1 MKRKAAALSTAMGI
15 VASAAAAQV
24 VKLDTIVLEAD
35 VAETASSYA
44 LPEMRSATKT
54 DTPVVETPQ
63 ALTVVTRKQFDD
75 QNTQTVGQALRYT
88 SGVLSE
94 IDASTRY
101 DSVFLRG
108 FGGFGTSSQ
117 FVGFL
122 DGLRLPRG
130 QGFAQ
135 SAIDPFLLDRVD
147 VLKGPSALLYGQ
159 SGPGGLVNM
168 VSRSPDG
175 STGGEARLEFG
186 NHDRVQAGFAQQGV
200 LDEEGTLQYSV
211 SAMGRVAG
219 SRYDHVDEDRFAI
232 APNLV
237 WTPSDQTRLTVGA
250 YWQKDPEGGY
260 FNSIYPTQLAPEFAG
275 DLDRDLNVGDP
286 NFDSFEREQW
296 GVYAGIEH
304 LISPSL
310 TLRSKLRFSGV
321 DADMQGIQMAAP
333 ISPEGVLTRLAVR
346 SHEEVRGFAWDSN
359 LEYGLRTG
367 AAEHRLLA
375 GVDLQWNESDWQ
387 YEYTLAPPLDVT
399 NPVYAGV
406 SGPFFPL
413 TDSKQTVRQNGVYL
427 SDQITMGRLHAVLGA
442 RYDWI
447 ETESE
452 NRLAGATTK
461 QDSEAASYRAAL
473 LYHFDNGAA
482 PYLSYA
488 TSFEPVIGV
497 DAAGQPF
504 EPTRAKQWELGLKYQ
519 PQDVEA
525 LFTVAAFDIR
535 QENVLTPGEMP
546 GFSQQTG
553 EIRSRGLEF
562 EARGQVTPQ
571 LEVIAAYTL
580 LDTEIART
588 TVPGVEG
595 NRPQAVPEHFGSIW
609 LNYAFAGAMEG
620 FELGG
625 GVRMVGSS
633 YGDDANELKSDG
645 YTLVDLAM
653 RQDIGATNP
662 ALEGL
667 EATLNV
673 RNLLDETY
681 YSSCSYNFYCQYG
694 EGRTITAGLR
704 KTW

>member
-1 MKRKAAALSTAMGI
+1 MWR
-15 VASAAAAQV
+15 
-24 VKLDTIVLEAD
+24 
-35 VAETASSYA
+35 
-44 LPEMRSATKT
+44 
-54 DTPVVETPQ
+54 
-63 ALTVVTRKQFDD
+63 
-75 QNTQTVGQALRYT
+75 
-88 SGVLSE
+88 
-94 IDASTRY
+94 
-101 DSVFLRG
+101 
-108 FGGFGTSSQ
+108 
-117 FVGFL
+117 
-122 DGLRLPRG
+122 
-130 QGFAQ
+130 
-135 SAIDPFLLDRVD
+135 
-147 VLKGPSALLYGQ
+147 
-159 SGPGGLVNM
+159 
-168 VSRSPDG
+168 
-175 STGGEARLEFG
+175 
-186 NHDRVQAGFAQQGV
+186 
-200 LDEEGTLQYSV
+200 
-211 SAMGRVAG
+211 
-219 SRYDHVDEDRFAI
+219 
-232 APNLV
+232 
-237 WTPSDQTRLTVGA
+237 
-250 YWQKDPEGGY
+250 
-260 FNSIYPTQLAPEFAG
+260 
-275 DLDRDLNVGDP
+275 
-286 NFDSFEREQW
+286 
-296 GVYAGIEH
+296 
-304 LISPSL
+304 
-310 TLRSKLRFSGV
+310 
-321 DADMQGIQMAAP
+321 
-333 ISPEGVLTRLAVR
+333 
-346 SHEEVRGFAWDSN
+346 
-359 LEYGLRTG
+359 
-367 AAEHRLLA
+367 
-375 GVDLQWNESDWQ
+375 
-387 YEYTLAPPLDVT
+387 
-399 NPVYAGV
+399 
-406 SGPFFPL
+406 
-413 TDSKQTVRQNGVYL
+413 
-427 SDQITMGRLHAVLGA
+427 
-442 RYDWI
+442 
-447 ETESE
+447 
-452 NRLAGATTK
+452 
-461 QDSEAASYRAAL
+461 
-473 LYHFDNGAA
+473 
-482 PYLSYA
+482 SYA

-588 TVPGVEG
+588 TVPGAEG

-653 RQDIGATNP
+653 RQDLGATNP